1 MYILF
6 LCWTLGLYR
15 ESWHHT
21 VVRKESELIEVD
33 RKLAKILFFI
43 KNTDGMSVVSIIL
56 GLAAHV
62 GMILFLLLVIFSKT
76 VERYMRILFFLWYAV
91 SMLLMMIGSLIDTLI
106 KRKRVKTK
114 QVKTKQD
121 KSWSSVYLIIFE
133 LISVGATI
141 CLVVRQVLALKNAI
155 ELLTHGSV

>member
-6 LCWTLGLYR
+6 LCWTLELYR
-15 ESWHHT
+15 WSWHET

-62 GMILFLLLVIFSKT
+62 GTIFFLFLLIFSKT
-76 VERYMRILFFLWYAV
+76 VKIYMRILVFLWYEV
-91 SMLLMMIGSLIDTLI
+91 GMLLMVTGLLIETFI

-121 KSWSSVYLIIFE
+121 KSWSSVH
-133 LISVGATI
+133 LISACSLSSILST
-141 CLVVRQVLALKNAI
+141 NA
-155 ELLTHGSV
+155 EC